1 MSRLNWYVITK
12 FYGQNGFDEMLG
24 RIHSL
29 LREYMEKGE
38 VAEYISLMIMELAL
52 NCENVNM
59 RQEAKKL
66 YKNRTP
72 LKTPIII
79 M

>member
-1 MSRLNWYVITK
+1 
-12 FYGQNGFDEMLG
+12 
-24 RIHSL
+24 
-29 LREYMEKGE
+29 MEKGE

-66 YKNRTP
+66 YKDA
-72 LKTPIII
+72 KDS
-79 M
+79 